1 MLVIGLLSNRQEAEE
16 LKYIAKI
23 CDIEER
29 VHFLVRMQRIKE
41 MLKNDQCKPKSKV
54 KKDD

>member
-1 MLVIGLLSNRQEAEE
+1 MLVVGLLSTEQEAEE

-23 CDIEER
+23 CDIEDR

-41 MLKNDQCKPKSKV
+41 MLKNEPRN
-54 KKDD
+54 

>member
-1 MLVIGLLSNRQEAEE
+1 MLVVGLLSTEQEAEE

-23 CDIEER
+23 CDIEDR

-41 MLKNDQCKPKSKV
+41 MLKNERKN
-54 KKDD
+54 